1 VKSTDEAEDIK
12 EAEEISMRR
21 FKSFKKRVLDKT
33 KEVREV
39 EDNDKKVEEVERKNV
54 MRSKCLR

>member
-1 VKSTDEAEDIK
+1 MKSTDEAEDIK